1 MFEIVITLKDGT
13 QAKYPSGSTP
23 LQIAETLSK
32 RLAKEAVV
40 ARFNGKIV
48 DMDKPLHEDGS
59 LEIFTFDTEEGKHCY
74 RHSASHI
81 LAQAVQ
87 RLYPG
92 TRLGIGP
99 AIEDA
104 YYYDF
109 DSEHKFSPEDLEK
122 IEKEMDKIIK
132 ENEKFTRKEIS
143 REDAIKLFKERGE
156 DYKIEL
162 INDLPDDA
170 VISIYEHGDWL
181 DLCAGPHVATTGDI
195 KAIKLLS
202 LAGAYWRGSEKN
214 PMLQRIY
221 GTAFPK
227 KKDLDGYLALIEEAK
242 KRDHRRLG
250 AQLGLFSIQ
259 EEGPGFPF
267 FHPKGMVLRN
277 QLEDFWRKEH
287 KKWGYQEIKSP
298 IILNKVLWEKS
309 GHWEHYRENMYYTNI
324 DENNFCVKPMNCP
337 GAMLVYKSEQHSYRE
352 FPIRLAE
359 MGLVHRHEKSGVLH
373 GLMRVRAFTQD
384 DAHIFM
390 LPSQITSE
398 IKNVI
403 DLVDYFYETFGFEY
417 SVELST
423 KPEKAMGSDEIW
435 DKAICSLK
443 QALEE
448 KRINYKVNEGD
459 GAFYGPKIDFH
470 LRDSI
475 GRTWQCGT
483 IQLDFL
489 MPEKF
494 DLYYIGEDG
503 GKHRP
508 VVIHRVVFGS
518 IERFI
523 GILIEHYAGAFPL
536 WLAPVQVKIL
546 PISETHGDYAAMV
559 LKKLDNNGLRAEVDY
574 RNEKIGYKIR
584 EAQMQK
590 VPYMLVIGDKE
601 VENREVS
608 VRKRGAGDL
617 GAQTL
622 DDFVNEIVK
631 ESQMPKSTK

>member
-1 MFEIVITLKDGT
+1 MSEIVITLKDGT
-13 QAKYPSGSTP
+13 QAKYPAGSTP
-23 LQIAETLSK
+23 RQIAEFISR

-40 ARFNGKIV
+40 AKFNGTIV
-48 DMDKPLHEDGS
+48 EMDKPLYEDGN

-87 RLYPG
+87 RIFPG
-92 TRLGIGP
+92 TKLGIGP
-99 AIEDA
+99 AIEDG

-109 DSEHKFSPEDLEK
+109 DSEYKFSPEDLGK
-122 IEKEMDKIIK
+122 IEKEMDRIIR
-132 ENEKFTRKEIS
+132 EDEKFIRREIS
-143 REDAIKLFKERGE
+143 REDAVKLFKERGE

-170 VISIYEHGDWL
+170 IISIYEHGDWL
-181 DLCAGPHVATTGDI
+181 DLCAGPHVASTGNI

-227 KKDLDGYLALIEEAK
+227 KKDLEGYLELIEEAK
-242 KRDHRRLG
+242 RRDHRRLG

-324 DENNFCVKPMNCP
+324 DENDFCVKPMNCP
-337 GAMLVYKSEQHSYRE
+337 GAMLVYKSDQHSYRE

-403 DLVDYFYETFGFEY
+403 DLVDYFYKTFGFNY

-435 DKAICSLK
+435 DKAISSLK

-448 KRINYKVNEGD
+448 KGINYKINEGD

-470 LRDSI
+470 LKDSI

-536 WLAPVQVKIL
+536 WLAPVQVKLL
-546 PISETHGDYAAMV
+546 PISESHGDYAAMA
-559 LKKLDNNGLRAEVDY
+559 LKKLDNNGIRAEIDY

-590 VPYMLVIGDKE
+590 IPYMLVIGDKE
-601 VENREVS
+601 IENREVS

-617 GAQTL
+617 GAQSL
-622 DDFVNEIVK
+622 EHFIEEIVK